1 MSQIEINNSYLLE
14 ELQKNFGESIIDVSE
29 PYGLLTIIVKSEAA
43 FDIIKW
49 AKENATLQMNF
60 LTDITGIHYPDNA
73 GAEIGV
79 VYHIHSLVH
88 NLRLRI
94 KAFMPEKSPK
104 IKSLTSLYVGANW
117 PERETYDFYG
127 VIFEGHPD
135 LRRILNVEEMN
146 YFPMRKEFPLEDQER
161 TDKEDKYFGR

>member
-14 ELQKNFGESIIDVSE
+14 ELQKNFGEAIVDISE
-29 PYGLLTIIVKSEAA
+29 PYGLLTIIVKPEAA
-43 FDIIKW
+43 FEIIKW

-60 LTDITGIHYPDNA
+60 LTDITGIHYPDNT

-94 KAFMPEKSPK
+94 KAFLPEKSPK

-146 YFPMRKEFPLEDQER
+146 YFPMRKEYPLEDQER